1 MAPSTGSRTR
11 VNRALAAL
19 LAATFLTVTA
29 AACGDGNGRRS
40 GRDGGGGGHSDDDY
54 DDFDDDDF
62 DDDDFDD
69 DRFNGSSGGGTSSG
83 GTGSTPTA
91 DPAQRAALEEAVAAY
106 VAASFVPAPDD
117 AAGLLSQRC
126 RDLLDLQAFTV
137 ELLGAVDEHGAGLAA
152 RDIRPVITGHTATV
166 SYGVADIP
174 ALAVEG
180 EPWIRENGE
189 WFNDGC

>member
-1 MAPSTGSRTR
+1 MAPSSGSRTR
-11 VNRALAAL
+11 LNRALAAL

-40 GRDGGGGGHSDDDY
+40 GRDGGSGGHSDDDY
-54 DDFDDDDF
+54 DDDDYDDDF
-62 DDDDFDD
+62 
-69 DRFNGSSGGGTSSG
+69 NGTSGGGTSSG
-83 GTGSTPTA
+83 GTGSTPTV
-91 DPAQRAALEEAVAAY
+91 DPVQRAALEEAVAAY
-106 VAASFVPAPDD
+106 VLASFVPAPDD

-126 RDLLDLQAFTV
+126 RDFLDLHAFTV
-137 ELLGAVDEHGAGLAA
+137 ELRGAVDEHGAGLTA

-189 WFNDGC
+189 WHNDGC